1 MKIIL
6 LEDVKKQ
13 GKKDDIIEVADGYGN
28 FLIKNRQAV
37 LASSTG
43 VKRLNKEKEEASLK
57 EEELIKECNRIKERL
72 EKETIKFTV
81 KTGKEDRVFG
91 TISAKQIADYLKDKK
106 YNIDKKQVKI
116 DNQISSLGYHNVDIQ
131 LHKKVVAHIKVELVS

>member
-37 LASSTG
+37 LASGAG
-43 VKRLNKEKEEASLK
+43 VKRLNKEKQEQEQK
-57 EEELIKECNRIKERL
+57 EEELIKECTKIKEKL
-72 EKETIKFTV
+72 EKDSIKFKV

-91 TISAKQIADYLKDKK
+91 SISAKQIADYLKDKN
-106 YNIDKKQVKI
+106 YNIDKKQIKI
-116 DNQISSLGYHNVDIQ
+116 DTPISSLGYHNVDIV
-131 LHKKVVAHIKVELVS
+131 LHKKVVATIKVELIS

>member
-37 LASSTG
+37 LASGAG
-43 VKRLNKEKEEASLK
+43 VKRLNKEKQEQEQK
-57 EEELIKECNRIKERL
+57 EEELIKECIKIKEKL
-72 EKETIKFTV
+72 EKDTIKFKV

-91 TISAKQIADYLKDKK
+91 SVSAKQIADYLKDKN
-106 YNIDKKQVKI
+106 YNIDKKQIKI
-116 DNQISSLGYHNVDIQ
+116 DTPISSLGFHNVDIV
-131 LHKKVVAHIKVELVS
+131 LHKKVVATIKVELIS